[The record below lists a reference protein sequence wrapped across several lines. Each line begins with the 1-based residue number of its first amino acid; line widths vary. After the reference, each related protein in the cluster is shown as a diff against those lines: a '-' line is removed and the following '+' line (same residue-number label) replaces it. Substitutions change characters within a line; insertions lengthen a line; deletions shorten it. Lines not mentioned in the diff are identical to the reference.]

1 MTAKFTNEHDL
12 VANKEL
18 REVSIDRVE
27 VLDKV
32 KSLLLIAELEVATT
46 TMVADFYE
54 VDKKVIDS
62 MTLRHRDE
70 LDTDGLYL
78 LTKKQ
83 ALNLRKTDLMKSK
96 YSVELGLGDGSFA
109 KVVNRGT
116 LAFPRRAILRIGMLL
131 QDSKIAEEIRTQI
144 LNIEEQASN
153 EVKVQAIDEEQSL
166 LMEITKAMM
175 NGDAIATSMATANL
189 VAFKNRHIAQ
199 LDTKVAVLT
208 QDLMTQ
214 SPRQIARQLVGA
226 YAGTTGKS
234 FADVWTIVY
243 RELLYKHGINVKTRR
258 TKAEG
263 VDSKKPLIE
272 FLDTQE
278 QYIVLATLV
287 AMCEIQKHDVSEILM
302 KFVGELPEVPT
313 PSVKKAQ
320 TWDERQEEYYEKVE
334 RYHEKKEYKELEAAR
349 KADEEELALE
359 ERRAN
364 FI

>member
-1 MTAKFTNEHDL
+1 MTARFTNEHDL

-18 REVSIDRVE
+18 REVSIDQVE

-32 KSLLLIAELEVATT
+32 KSLLLIDELEVATT

-96 YSVELGLGDGSFA
+96 YSVELRLGDGSFA

-131 QDSKIAEEIRTQI
+131 QDSKIAEEVRTQI
-144 LNIEEQASN
+144 LNIEEKASN

-166 LMEITKAMM
+166 LMEIAKAMM

-208 QDLMTQ
+208 QGLMTQ

-226 YAGTTGKS
+226 YAGKTGKS
-234 FADVWTIVY
+234 FADVWNIVY

-258 TKAEG
+258 TRAEG

-278 QYIVLATLV
+278 QHIVLSTLV

-302 KFVGELPEVPT
+302 KFTGELPDVPE

-320 TWDERQEEYYEKVE
+320 TWDEKQEEHYDRVD
-334 RYHEKKEYKELEAAR
+334 RYHEKREYKELEAAR